1 MEYIHLIVISVL
13 SVTYDEFQ
21 LSCYGSLLEVSI
33 ARRVELHTME
43 PEVGACSVV
52 DVRTIIE
59 AVVRSFSRDVCVG
72 VVPAKVVDTCIGDDG
87 YHRKQR

>member
-1 MEYIHLIVISVL
+1 
-13 SVTYDEFQ
+13 
-21 LSCYGSLLEVSI
+21 
-33 ARRVELHTME
+33 ME

-52 DVRTIIE
+52 DVRTIIK

-87 YHRKQR
+87 YHRKKR